1 MIFLFK
7 RKWLIFEFIFF
18 ICCVISAIIWKFYP
32 PYRGLVK
39 YFFYTIISHLYI
51 SIFPHEPVLL
61 YYGKIY
67 NSFAIAVIGGIAA
80 TLAGFIDYETIYT
93 VVKLKSVKKFYS
105 DAKLY
110 KKAVDFFS
118 KAPFLM
124 IFIAALTPV
133 PFYPFKFLAT
143 ASDYPENRYLLALF
157 VGRTPRYFILA
168 YTGKIINIPNWI
180 LIVAFV
186 IMFLWASIKKFQEF
200 MKNRKKVSSRVQNP
214 KH

>member
-7 RKWLIFEFIFF
+7 GKWLIFEFIFLL
-18 ICCVISAIIWKFYP
+18 CCLISLFAWKFYP

-51 SIFPHEPVLL
+51 SVFPHEPVLL

-67 NSFAIAVIGGIAA
+67 NSFSIAVIGGIAA
-80 TLAGFIDYETIYT
+80 TLAGFIDYETINS
-93 VVKLKSVKKFYS
+93 VVKIKSVKNFYS
-105 DAKLY
+105 GAKLY
-110 KKAVDFFS
+110 QKAVKFFS

-143 ASDYPENRYLLALF
+143 ASDYPENKYLLALF

-168 YTGKIINIPNWI
+168 YTGKVINIPNWI

-186 IMFLWASIKKFQEF
+186 ALFLWGGIKKLQDYI
-200 MKNRKKVSSRVQNP
+200 KNRKKTPSETD
-214 KH
+214 